1 MPKTYEPINTQTLGS
16 AVSTVTFSSIPSTYT
31 DLVLVV
37 SGAMASGSGT
47 FAFWQ
52 ANGDTATNYSYTTL
66 HGVGSSAYSDRLVNT
81 SQPTLNYYSDMST
94 TLGQSVMVATWLNY
108 SNATTFKTALVRSGN
123 ATGSAYPGTSAI
135 VGMWRSTAAITSLA
149 IKANG
154 VNFAIGSTFTLY
166 GIKAA

>member
-1 MPKTYEPINTQTLGS
+1 MPSTYSQIATQTLGS
-16 AVSTVTFSSIPSTYT
+16 ATSTVTFSSIPQTYT
-31 DLVLVV
+31 NLVLVV

-66 HGVGSSAYSDRLVNT
+66 HGTGTTAGSDRLSNT

-94 TLGQSVMVATWLNY
+94 TLGQNTIVATWSNY
-108 SNATTFKTALVRSGN
+108 SNTTTFKTALVRSGT
-123 ATGSAYPGTSAI
+123 ASGPTYPGTSAI
-135 VGMWRSTAAITSLA
+135 VGLWRNTAAITSLA

-154 VNFAIGSTFTLY
+154 VNFAVGSTFTLY
-166 GIKAA
+166 GIKGA